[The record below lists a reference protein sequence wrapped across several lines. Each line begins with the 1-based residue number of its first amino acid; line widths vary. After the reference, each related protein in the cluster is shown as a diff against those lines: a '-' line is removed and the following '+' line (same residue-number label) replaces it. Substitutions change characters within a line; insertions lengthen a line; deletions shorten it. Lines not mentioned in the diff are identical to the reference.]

1 MSLMSLSFSASYS
14 SFELVSVS
22 LDFTSASS
30 SVESGE
36 GDFFEEVNVTKSSVP
51 TSLRSETILERSM
64 IMINDH

>member
-1 MSLMSLSFSASYS
+1 MITFLNISYGS
-14 SFELVSVS
+14 GSP
-22 LDFTSASS
+22 
-30 SVESGE
+30 VESGE